1 MTVLADYTEEEQEL
15 LRSALES
22 AAVAVSAASP
32 GRKEETVSEG
42 YAAADLILKS
52 QPEYV
57 GNTLVTS
64 IIVQLQAD
72 LATGHIFPNYLEVA
86 TAPGSLEESMIVLR
100 RVAQLVDAKAAPD
113 EAAGYKGWLL
123 EISVAVARAGKEDQ
137 GFLGR
142 GGVMVNEAERSGLA
156 AIAQGL
162 GVELPTDA

>member
-1 MTVLADYTEEEQEL
+1 VTVLADYNEEEQEL
-15 LRSALES
+15 LRSAIES

-52 QPEYV
+52 QPEFV

-72 LATGHIFPNYLEVA
+72 LASGHVFPNYLDVA
-86 TAPGSLEESMIVLR
+86 MAPGSLEESMIVLR

-123 EISVAVARAGKEDQ
+123 EISWAVARAGKEDQ
-137 GFLGR
+137 GFLGH
-142 GGVMVNEAERSGLA
+142 GGVMVNQAERSALA
-156 AIAQGL
+156 AIAQSL
-162 GVELPTDA
+162 GVEPLTDA